1 MHSFTPLAVF
11 LSTITA
17 VHADSDQGIRF
28 ATPEKQQVLNISA
41 PVLLE
46 WTLPESG
53 TYRAFDRMNLTL
65 TADVAN
71 GGEPVSLMSLIAID
85 IDLWSL
91 SYEWNP
97 SNFTKDLDKIN
108 ATLLSGN
115 HNQVLAEM
123 GGDPNDES
131 VGFVTHAIEEV
142 GLEGYHTMA
151 PAESG
156 ASVVGRSMWAFS
168 TLAVIMAV
176 AHGMV

>member
-1 MHSFTPLAVF
+1 M
-11 LSTITA
+11 
-17 VHADSDQGIRF
+17 
-28 ATPEKQQVLNISA
+28 
-41 PVLLE
+41 
-46 WTLPESG
+46 
-53 TYRAFDRMNLTL
+53 
-65 TADVAN
+65 
-71 GGEPVSLMSLIAID
+71 SLVSLIAID

-97 SNFTKDLDKIN
+97 SNFTKDLGKIN

-115 HNQVLAEM
+115 HNQVLAEI
-123 GGDPNDES
+123 GGNPNDES

-168 TLAVIMAV
+168 TACD
-176 AHGMV
+176 HGRGARHGVKRHRLDERGRHTRHIK

>member
-1 MHSFTPLAVF
+1 MHFSTPLAIL

-17 VHADSDQGIRF
+17 VHADSDQEIMF
-28 ATPEKQQVLNISA
+28 TTPETQQVLNISA
-41 PVLLE
+41 PVIFE

-65 TADVAN
+65 TADVTN
-71 GGEPVSLMSLIAID
+71 GGEPLSLVSLIAID
-85 IDLWSL
+85 IDLWNL
-91 SYEWNP
+91 SYEWHP
-97 SNFTKDLDKIN
+97 SNFTRDLDEIS

-115 HNQVLAEM
+115 HNRVLAEI

-131 VGFVTHAIEEV
+131 VGFVAHAIEEL

-156 ASVVGRSMWAFS
+156 ASFVGRSMWAVS
-168 TLAVIMAV
+168 ALSVIMAV
-176 AHGMV
+176 AHSMV

>member
-1 MHSFTPLAVF
+1 MHFFTPLAIL
-11 LSTITA
+11 LSTMT
-17 VHADSDQGIRF
+17 VVLADNDQEIKF
-28 ATPEKQQVLNISA
+28 TTPETQQVLNISA
-41 PVLLE
+41 PVLFE

-65 TADVAN
+65 TVDVTN
-71 GGEPVSLMSLIAID
+71 EGEPMSLMSLIAID
-85 IDLWSL
+85 IDLRSL
-91 SYEWNP
+91 SYEWHP
-97 SNFTKDLDKIN
+97 SNFTKDLDEIS

-115 HNQVLAEM
+115 HNQVLAEI

-131 VGFVTHAIEEV
+131 VGFVAHAIEEV

-168 TLAVIMAV
+168 ALPVIVAV